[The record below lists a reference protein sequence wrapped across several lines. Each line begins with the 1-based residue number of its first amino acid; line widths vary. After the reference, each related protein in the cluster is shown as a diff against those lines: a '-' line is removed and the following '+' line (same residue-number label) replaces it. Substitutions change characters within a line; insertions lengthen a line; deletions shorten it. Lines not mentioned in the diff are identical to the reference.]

1 MIIARIPGLA
11 WLGSMI
17 GENSSADWG
26 KSGPIKGNQ
35 LEYLMGGGGG
45 EISLFIPQ
53 EFIVTPVGLGI
64 RSLVFR
70 ANRSFFDKKEQIA
83 PLLFLKE

>member
-26 KSGPIKGNQ
+26 KSGAIKGNQ
-35 LEYLMGGGGG
+35 LEYLMECRG

-83 PLLFLKE
+83 PSLFLKE